1 MPIHDPLFH
10 PMFLGR
16 RAALEAPLFE
26 PFPPGGR
33 KPWSRPDVARRDLDF
48 HVRHYRIELAVDFAR
63 KELRGE
69 AALTVEAVRDG
80 LAMLVLDAAEME
92 IASVRGGTRRLRHEV
107 EGERLS
113 INLPRPLKRGQR
125 ATVAIRYATRP
136 RKGFYFTGPTEA
148 EPGREACGW
157 TQGQADDTHW
167 WVPCL
172 EGTESRAT
180 HETIV
185 TVPAGL
191 RVIGNGR
198 LVARRRNAR
207 RKTVTYHWRQDTAHP
222 PYLMS
227 LVVGKYAELRDRAG
241 KTALLHCVPRG
252 REAQARTLF
261 RRTPQMIAAFERVF
275 GHPYPYPK
283 YAQTTVTDFTYGGM
297 ENTSATT
304 LTERALITPAE
315 AVDVTY
321 ETLVSHELA
330 HQWWG
335 DLVTCRDWSEAWLNE
350 GFATYSEIVFW
361 EAGHG
366 RDHADL
372 ARLEQMCGYLNE
384 DASEYRRP
392 IVETRR
398 RYPSELFDRHIY
410 EKGALVSHM
419 LRTTLGDD
427 GWKRSL
433 GRYLER
439 HAFGPVETADL
450 RRACEEE
457 TGRNLSWF
465 FDQWVHHGG
474 HPELRVTRR
483 WDDAARTLSLTI
495 EQVQL
500 EDGGLTPVFRLQ
512 LTLEVVIGAK
522 RHRVPVEL
530 HERRETVQIPLSGKP
545 RYVALDPEHYVM
557 KLMEFTRSLGELAY
571 GLARSPHALERMRC
585 ARELAAH
592 TDRLAVSALFRALRR
607 DPFHGVRVAA
617 AISLGEIGRKAGGL
631 SDRLAAALAGQ
642 EARTRRTIA
651 WALGWIGD
659 DAALRHLRR
668 IVAAEESAMA
678 VGIGL
683 LGIARAGREGAFE
696 TLQAELGRESHRDIL
711 RQLIFEGFVLL
722 KDPRAVSIL
731 IDHTGLR
738 HRNEAREG
746 ATKALGKLGIRGDR
760 VETRLVEL
768 LRDRWFRVRVAAAR
782 ALQKLRSPKAGD
794 AIRSALREEVLDMAR
809 MEFEAILDE
818 LHAAG

>member
-1 MPIHDPLFH
+1 
-10 PMFLGR
+10 
-16 RAALEAPLFE
+16 
-26 PFPPGGR
+26 
-33 KPWSRPDVARRDLDF
+33 
-48 HVRHYRIELAVDFAR
+48 
-63 KELRGE
+63 
-69 AALTVEAVRDG
+69 
-80 LAMLVLDAAEME
+80 ME
-92 IASVRGGTRRLRHEV
+92 IASVRGGTPARAGSKPRAGARRLRHAA

-113 INLPRPLKRGQR
+113 IDLPRPLARGQR
-125 ATVAIRYATRP
+125 TTVVVRYATRP

-148 EPGREACGW
+148 EPGRGICGW

-185 TVPAGL
+185 TVPAGF

-198 LVARRRNAR
+198 LAARRPNAR
-207 RKTVTYHWRQDTAHP
+207 RKTVTYHWRQETAHP

-241 KTALLHCVPRG
+241 KTALLYCVPRG
-252 REAQARTLF
+252 REAQARALF
-261 RRTPQMIAAFERVF
+261 RRTPQMIAAFERVY

-304 LTERALITPAE
+304 LTERALLQPAE
-315 AVDVTY
+315 SVDVTY
-321 ETLVSHELA
+321 ETLISHELA

-350 GFATYSEIVFW
+350 GFATYAEIIFW
-361 EAGHG
+361 EAAHG

-419 LRTTLGDD
+419 LRATLGDD
-427 GWKRSL
+427 GWRRSL
-433 GRYLER
+433 RRYLER
-439 HAFGPVETADL
+439 HAYGPVETADL
-450 RRACEEE
+450 RRACEDE

-465 FDQWVHHGG
+465 FDQWIHHGG
-474 HPELRVTRR
+474 HPELRVARR
-483 WDDAARTLSLTI
+483 WDDAARMLTLTI
-495 EQVQL
+495 EQVQE
-500 EDGGLTPVFRLQ
+500 EDGGLTPAFRLP
-512 LTLEVVIGAK
+512 LCLEVVVGAK
-522 RHRVPVEL
+522 RYRFPL
-530 HERRETVQIPLSGKP
+530 DLRERRETVQIPLSGKP
-545 RYVALDPEHYVM
+545 RYVALDPAHDVI
-557 KLMEFTRSLGELAY
+557 KLLEFPRSLEELAY

-592 TDRLAVSALFRALRR
+592 ADRATVAALFRALRR
-607 DPFHGVRVAA
+607 DPFYGVRVAA
-617 AISLGEIGRKAGGL
+617 AVSLGEIGRKVGGL
-631 SDRLAAALAGQ
+631 SDRLAASLAGQ

-659 DAALRHLRR
+659 DAALRHLKRS
-668 IVAAEESAMA
+668 VATEESSIA
-678 VGIGL
+678 VGIAL

-696 TLQAELGRESHRDIL
+696 TLQAELGRESHRDVL
-711 RQLIFEGFVLL
+711 RHLLFEGFALL
-722 KDPRAVSIL
+722 KDARAVSVL
-731 IDHTGLR
+731 IDYTGLR
-738 HRNEAREG
+738 HRNEAREA
-746 ATKALGKLGIRGDR
+746 ATKALGKLGIRNDR
-760 VETRLVEL
+760 VESRLVEL

-782 ALQKLRSPKAGD
+782 ALQKLQSPKTGD
-794 AIRSALREEVLDMAR
+794 AIAGALREEVLDMAR

-818 LHAAG
+818 LRAAR